1 MTYESTSSADSTG
14 SEVAPTRKSE
24 TDRQETIFRLL
35 VSGVKDYA
43 IFMLDPN
50 GNVLTWNDGAQRLK
64 GYGAEDII
72 GKHFSTFYP
81 EELKAIRH
89 PEKELETAK
98 KEGSYEEEGWRIRKD
113 GSTFWAD
120 VVITAIYDKDEL
132 VGFTKVTR
140 DLTERREA
148 EKVRE
153 AASRV
158 LVETNE
164 ELQRALEVKA
174 RFLSTISH
182 EVRTPMSGI
191 IGMTELLTLQ
201 DLGESNNHLVNNI
214 FESSKR
220 LLQLLN
226 DMLDTAR
233 MESGKL
239 TIENRK
245 FPIKAVVGDVVQLVR
260 PEASKKNLEV
270 SSICGEAVPESVCG
284 DEVRIMQVLLNL
296 AFNAV
301 KFTDSGSIKINCQI
315 MEKSEKSIVVR
326 FEVSD
331 TGIGI
336 DSEEKHK
343 LFEPFAQAKDS
354 TTRLYGGSGLGL
366 SIAKSLVELM
376 GGQIGVESAPN
387 EGSTFWFQVPFN
399 EANCQ

>member
-1 MTYESTSSADSTG
+1 MASESTNSADPTDL
-14 SEVAPTRKSE
+14 ELAPIRKSAP
-24 TDRQETIFRLL
+24 DRQETIFRLL

-43 IFMLDPN
+43 IFMLDPK
-50 GNVLTWNDGAQRLK
+50 GNVMTWNEGAQRLK
-64 GYGAEDII
+64 GYKANEII
-72 GKHFSTFYP
+72 GKHFSAFYP
-81 EELKAIRH
+81 EDLKSIKH
-89 PEKELETAK
+89 PENELEIAK

-113 GSTFWAD
+113 GSSFWAN
-120 VVITAIYDKDEL
+120 VVITAIYDQDEL

-148 EKVRE
+148 EKIRD

-164 ELQRALEVKA
+164 ELQRALDVKS

-201 DLGESNNHLVNNI
+201 DLGESNNQLVNNI
-214 FESSKR
+214 FQSSKR

-245 FPIKAVVGDVVQLVR
+245 FAVKAVVGDVVQLVR
-260 PEASKKNLEV
+260 PEATKKHLEI
-270 SSICGEAVPESVCG
+270 SSTCGEAVPESVCG
-284 DEVRIMQVLLNL
+284 DEVRIRQVLLNL

-301 KFTDSGSIKINCQI
+301 KFTESGSIKLNCQI
-315 MEKSEKSIVVR
+315 MEKSEKGTVLR
-326 FEVSD
+326 FEVND

-336 DSEEKHK
+336 DAEEKLK
-343 LFEPFAQAKDS
+343 LFEPFHQAKDS

-376 GGQIGVESAPN
+376 GGQIGVESEPN
-387 EGSTFWFQVPFN
+387 RGSTFWFQVPFD
-399 EANCQ
+399 ETNCR